1 MRVNRQLTFLFF
13 AFVSFCLFFY
23 AVSDILLPFVL
34 GILVAYLMDPI
45 VDRLEARKIHRG
57 FASALILILFF
68 SIIIALGF
76 VLIPLIFQQFEGFMS
91 NAPEYVRQFNR
102 EVMPAIRARLE
113 HISPELASQINDKAR
128 EIPSNITAAVGS
140 SFDRIFES
148 SLWLLNIISLIL
160 ITPIVSFYLLRD
172 WDISLAKLYSLLPQN
187 YAPVIKK
194 QARKVD
200 DTISAFLRGQ
210 LTICLM
216 LGFIYGIM
224 LTVFGLNFG
233 FIIGLATG
241 LLTFIPYIGTF
252 VGAFIGMMLAFLQ
265 FGDDHTRI
273 LAIFAIFVIGHT
285 VESNLITPRIMGN
298 RISVHPAWL
307 IFGLLAGGSLL
318 GTLGVIISVPMTAII
333 AVLLRFAIDQYEHS
347 TYYLRNRNTEQLQEP
362 TNYRGEPGSIL
373 KIDNPSTL
381 PKKRK
386 STRDRKRHIVAKRYK
401 KKPVA

>member
-13 AFVSFCLFFY
+13 AVAFFFLFFY

-57 FASALILILFF
+57 FASAVILVLFF
-68 SIIIALGF
+68 SFIIALGF
-76 VLIPLIFQQFEGFMS
+76 VSIPLIFEQLEGFVS
-91 NAPEYVRQFNR
+91 KAPEYVRQFNN
-102 EVMPAIRARLE
+102 EVMPLIRRKLE
-113 HISPELASQINDKAR
+113 HVSPDLAAQLNSKAR
-128 EIPSNITAAVGS
+128 EIPSTITAVVGG
-140 SFDRIFES
+140 SFDKLFAS

-172 WDISLAKLYSLLPQN
+172 WDISLAKLYSMLPQN

-194 QARKVD
+194 QAKKVD

-210 LTICLM
+210 LTICLI
-216 LGFIYGIM
+216 LGFFYGIL
-224 LTVFGLNFG
+224 LTAFGLNFG

-241 LLTFIPYIGTF
+241 LLTFIPYVGTF
-252 VGAFIGMMLAFLQ
+252 VGAFIGMMIAFAQ
-265 FGDDHTRI
+265 FDDDHMRI
-273 LAIFAIFVIGHT
+273 WAIAGVFLVGHI
-285 VESNLITPRIMGN
+285 VESNFITPRIMGN

-347 TYYLRNRNTEQLQEP
+347 SYYLRNRNTGHLQEP
-362 TNYRGEPGSIL
+362 AEYRGEAGSIL
-373 KIDNPSTL
+373 HVDNPDTL
-381 PKKRK
+381 SKKRK
-386 STRDRKRHIVAKRYK
+386 RAPRKRKAPK
-401 KKPVA
+401 K